1 RRRAGSCG
9 EGRQVRQARPV
20 GSGSAGIVN
29 RSTSPGP
36 VGRVLR
42 AYGPALAWSAALG
55 FVCVR
60 AILHEAGGPAAPLDD
75 AFIHLQFAKNL
86 AQGHFFQYVAGA
98 GYSSGATSLLWPLL
112 LAPFHALGLRD
123 VSLLWA
129 AWLFG
134 TLAHAGVIVE
144 TYRVTDRLA
153 GAAAA
158 LGAAA
163 MSALF
168 GAFAWFAWS
177 GMETMA
183 LAWLLLR
190 AARASAAY
198 CEPDPKAPAATPS
211 ARSLLCVAII
221 APLVRPEGALA
232 SLIVAVALVRGL
244 RSAPPARRLLALA
257 PLIGPLIAP
266 LLNLALTGHA

>member
-1 RRRAGSCG
+1 
-9 EGRQVRQARPV
+9 
-20 GSGSAGIVN
+20 
-29 RSTSPGP
+29 
-36 VGRVLR
+36 
-42 AYGPALAWSAALG
+42 
-55 FVCVR
+55 
-60 AILHEAGGPAAPLDD
+60 
-75 AFIHLQFAKNL
+75 
-86 AQGHFFQYVAGA
+86 
-98 GYSSGATSLLWPLL
+98 SSGATSLLWPLL

-134 TLAHAGVIVE
+134 TAAHAGVIVE

-190 AARASAAY
+190 AARVAASR
-198 CEPDPKAPAATPS
+198 CEPERGSEPVS
-211 ARSLLCVAII
+211 ARA
-221 APLVRPEGALA
+221 
-232 SLIVAVALVRGL
+232 
-244 RSAPPARRLLALA
+244 
-257 PLIGPLIAP
+257 LIA
-266 LLNLALTGHA
+266 LGV